1 MTKSTR
7 STIVG
12 CLGLMV
18 LASLLSAMSL
28 EESDAATAKLERVTE
43 GELGPGETV
52 DLTDGEINSYL
63 HYEYAAL
70 MPDGIRGL
78 RVRFEPDIGVVNAF
92 VDFQKLSSES
102 SGGPGRFLLWMLR
115 GEREVVART
124 RYVSDNGEA
133 RVDIE
138 SFKVN
143 GREMKGP
150 LLDWLVNTYVSPN
163 MDGFELGEPV
173 KLGHNL
179 EQVRLE
185 RGKAVFVGASPESEI
200 AGR

>member
-1 MTKSTR
+1 MKR
-7 STIVG
+7 SPLAIVG
-12 CLGLMV
+12 SLV
-18 LASLLSAMSL
+18 LLAAASLLGAVSL
-28 EESDAATAKLERVTE
+28 EDSDSAAVKLERVTD

-52 DLTDGEINSYL
+52 DLTDSELNSFL
-63 HYEYAAL
+63 HYEYARE
-70 MPDGIRGL
+70 MPDGVRGL
-78 RVRFEPDIGVVNAF
+78 RVRFQPDIGVVNAF
-92 VDFQKLSSES
+92 VDFQKLASNS

-124 RYVSDNGEA
+124 RYVSANGEA

-150 LLDWLVNTYVSPN
+150 LLEWLVNTYVAPN

-173 KLGHNL
+173 ELGHNL

-185 RGKAVFVGASPESEI
+185 RGKAVFVGAERSNEI
-200 AGR
+200 AAQ